1 MPDCPTCSAYIS
13 EQDSVCHACGM
24 DLRSTP
30 PPPPAASPLPR
41 ATPSPPAA
49 SPLPPASGARLIVK
63 RHGALTTEHFLLGE
77 EKHII
82 VGRFDPDSGPVDLDL
97 GSLPEAVYVSRHHA
111 ELWQEPAGQW
121 MVRDLGSGNGT
132 FVRPQGSQDV
142 RAFQR
147 VTGDQP
153 LHDGDEIALG
163 NARFVLRLG

>member
-13 EQDSVCHACGM
+13 GQDSVCHACGM
-24 DLRSTP
+24 DLNSLSASP
-30 PPPPAASPLPR
+30 PAAPPPVAPPPAA
-41 ATPSPPAA
+41 APPT
-49 SPLPPASGARLIVK
+49 SASGARLIVK

-77 EKHII
+77 NEHIV

-132 FVRPQGSQDV
+132 FMRPQGSQDV